1 MKSPILLLSIL
12 IVLSACGIKRP
23 LVKPSEIPAYEQKR
37 QQKLEEREQEMRDF
51 EQQQQQ
57 LRAPAAPEAMLHNM
71 GAA

>member
-1 MKSPILLLSIL
+1 MKFSILLISMLMA
-12 IVLSACGIKRP
+12 LSACGIKRP

-37 QQKLEEREQEMRDF
+37 EEKLQQREQEMREF

-57 LRAPAAPEAMLHNM
+57 LRAPAAPEAMLRNM

>member
-12 IVLSACGIKRP
+12 IALSACGIKRP

-51 EQQQQQ
+51 EQQQQH
-57 LRAPAAPEAMLHNM
+57 LRAPAAPEAMLHNT